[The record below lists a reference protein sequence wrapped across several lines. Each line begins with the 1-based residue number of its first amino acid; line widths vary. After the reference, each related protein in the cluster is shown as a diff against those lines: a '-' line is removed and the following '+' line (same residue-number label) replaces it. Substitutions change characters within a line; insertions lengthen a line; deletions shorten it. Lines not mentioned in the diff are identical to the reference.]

1 MENFISIAS
10 AQATTMGHIKRKD
23 LDNSICDIPPKDF
36 LDSMDK
42 QISPIFD
49 KIYNNSK
56 QIQNLESLR
65 DIMLPKLLSGEMEI
79 KRD

>member
-1 MENFISIAS
+1 
-10 AQATTMGHIKRKD
+10 MGHIKRKD